1 MWFMTPLFLLPVY
14 GSFHFLLPEME
25 ETFSLQIVQDEG
37 PTAVTLSIPG
47 PVNHLRNDVNRKVG

>member
-1 MWFMTPLFLLPVY
+1 MTPLFLLPVY